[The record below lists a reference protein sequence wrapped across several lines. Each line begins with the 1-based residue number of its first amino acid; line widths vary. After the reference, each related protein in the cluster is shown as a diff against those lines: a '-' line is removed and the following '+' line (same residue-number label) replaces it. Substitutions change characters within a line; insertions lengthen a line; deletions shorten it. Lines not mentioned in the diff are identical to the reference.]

1 MMITFEIEEPIGTN
15 ERAVQGI
22 VRRPYGKQI
31 GEKARNRKAGDGN
44 SSPLRVRSATPT
56 A

>member
-1 MMITFEIEEPIGTN
+1 MVITFEIEETIGTN
-15 ERAVQGI
+15 ERAVQGNTGC
-22 VRRPYGKQI
+22 PYGRQI
-31 GEKARNRKAGDGN
+31 EEKATNRKARDGN